1 MSPPVTIGIAAV
13 AGLALG
19 VFVSVT
25 TDLPVAPEV
34 GLLLGLLAGWLLQ
47 RERV

>member
-1 MSPPVTIGIAAV
+1 VS
-13 AGLALG
+13 GLALG
-19 VFVSVT
+19 VVVSVT